1 MAGKSLQSRLKEQVI
16 LMDDIKNCRYNVIGS
31 FFALKKDKSCKICHN
46 IICSCI
52 KIQIGRQN
60 MLDNNIITKIVC
72 ENIKCL
78 CLENDIKIGDLEKK
92 CGFQKGYFSRI
103 IKENSTTKL
112 SVDACYIMSDLL
124 NISIDKLTD
133 QNLLIETKIKNLERE
148 KKELQKRELELKYQ
162 IDEMRQKYNMEVG
175 TD

>member
-112 SVDACYIMSDLL
+112 SVDAINLAEQEF
-124 NISIDKLTD
+124 NIINSYAESKN
-133 QNLLIETKIKNLERE
+133 QKKNLVNLV
-148 KKELQKRELELKYQ
+148 KNKNNLNNLDMFLQKKKFN
-162 IDEMRQKYNMEVG
+162 IINKS
-175 TD
+175 